1 MFAKLTRNLVLA
13 LGLAGLA
20 ACASSKGA
28 TAAGGL
34 KIVGDHIEL
43 DDAVYFETGKADI
56 MASSHALLDRVAE
69 VIKVAPDVGSVEIQ
83 GHTDNTGDA
92 AANQAL
98 SEARAASVKTYLEG
112 KGVTKKL
119 STKGYGQEKP
129 LCGEDTDECRAK
141 NRRVEFIIS
150 AS

>member
-1 MFAKLTRNLVLA
+1 MAGSLDVDGLEAIRLAPVAHERAHTHMFAKLTRNLVLA

-28 TAAGGL
+28 TAVGGL

-56 MASSHALLDRVAE
+56 MSSSHALLDRVAE
-69 VIKVAPDVGSVEIQ
+69 VIKAGPDVGSVEIQ

-98 SEARAASVKTYLEG
+98 S
-112 KGVTKKL
+112 
-119 STKGYGQEKP
+119 
-129 LCGEDTDECRAK
+129 
-141 NRRVEFIIS
+141 
-150 AS
+150 